1 MYLLDVLVVRVVK
14 ILVVVVLILEL
25 RVKGYILLR
34 FIMFIFINGVMVE
47 VNIELDWMRMVR
59 LVLIRMVR

>member
-1 MYLLDVLVVRVVK
+1 MYLLDVFVVRVVK
-14 ILVVVVLILEL
+14 ILVVVVLILEF

>member
-1 MYLLDVLVVRVVK
+1 MYLLDVFVVRVVK

-34 FIMFIFINGVMVE
+34 FIIFIFINGVMVE

>member
-1 MYLLDVLVVRVVK
+1 MYLLDVFVVRVVK

-34 FIMFIFINGVMVE
+34 FMMFIFINGVMVE

-59 LVLIRMVR
+59 LVLIKMVR

>member
-1 MYLLDVLVVRVVK
+1 MYLLDVFVVRVVK

-25 RVKGYILLR
+25 RVKGYILLG

>member
-1 MYLLDVLVVRVVK
+1 MYLLDVFVVRVVK

-25 RVKGYILLR
+25 RVNGYILLR

>member
-1 MYLLDVLVVRVVK
+1 MYLLDVFVVRVVK

-34 FIMFIFINGVMVE
+34 FMMFIFINGVMVE

>member
-1 MYLLDVLVVRVVK
+1 MYLLDVFVVRVVK

>member
-1 MYLLDVLVVRVVK
+1 MYLLDVFVVRVVK

-47 VNIELDWMRMVR
+47 VNIELDWMRIVR

>member
-1 MYLLDVLVVRVVK
+1 MYLLDVFVVRVVK

-59 LVLIRMVR
+59 LVLIKMVR

>member
-1 MYLLDVLVVRVVK
+1 MYLLDVFVVRVVK

-34 FIMFIFINGVMVE
+34 FIMFILINGVMVE
-47 VNIELDWMRMVR
+47 VNIELDWMRIVR
-59 LVLIRMVR
+59 LVLIKMVR